1 MPTPSHSPHTS
12 ATMAPSHRRGLA
24 ELVDALRRHAQT
36 AQEQSRLAREIQ
48 QLHAAAR
55 MLEVGK
61 PGRAKAAEAARDLAL
76 QREHALHAH
85 TRALLAQRSAQPSND
100 AGEPDDGEW
109 VWRAFR
115 QSSPGY
121 AHALGAE
128 PAQLGAVV
136 RGFEA
141 VLARLATGQPI
152 DEAVAQ
158 LSLALGPDA
167 GAAQDVLNRV
177 IRRLIEHWEALV
189 LAELD
194 AIANEHHRTP

>member
-1 MPTPSHSPHTS
+1 
-12 ATMAPSHRRGLA
+12 MAPSHRRGLA

-48 QLHAAAR
+48 QLRAAAR
-55 MLEVGK
+55 ILEVGK

-85 TRALLAQRSAQPSND
+85 SRALLAQRPAQPLND

-109 VWRAFR
+109 VWRALR
-115 QSSPGY
+115 ENSPG
-121 AHALGAE
+121 HTHTPGAE
-128 PAQLGAVV
+128 PAQLGVV
-136 RGFEA
+136 ALGFDA

-152 DEAVAQ
+152 DDAVAQ

-177 IRRLIEHWEALV
+177 SRRLIEHWEALV

-194 AIANEHHRTP
+194 AIANEPNRMP